1 MDNGDDTRRISIPS
15 IDQAVGIA
23 LQEDEPMEIVA
34 QRKHRGM
41 GLDGFDGLIES
52 RLESLRCLGTSF
64 KLPGQGVL
72 ILRFCLG
79 MDRDLSHLTD
89 LPSVAEPALG
99 PQATE

>member
-1 MDNGDDTRRISIPS
+1 MDDGDDTRGISIPS
-15 IDQAVGIA
+15 IGQAVGIA

-34 QRKHRGM
+34 QRKYRGM
-41 GLDGFDGLIES
+41 GSDEFDGLIES
-52 RLESLRCLGTSF
+52 RLESLRRSGTSF
-64 KLPGQGVL
+64 EIPGQGVP